1 MGGFS
6 PGTLAHTAGGLFLL
20 LLFRPLPIFSPVLGP
35 PSLLIHFLS
44 PSSFSPPQPQLHSIN
59 HHFSLSTADPPV
71 YQRVIAFLQSYKSA
85 RLIFSI
91 SSRSFVTFFPVASL
105 PGCPGNSSRL
115 RRSLKLATQKI
126 TPHRK
131 KISSWK
137 KKLEL
142 GMYIEFF
149 FFSPD
154 SIAWDC
160 FFQSSPVECPTPI
173 TFTPTTQNPTPRSHL
188 PLSALTTTD
197 IFLCLRGSSKPAFE
211 IKKR

>member
-6 PGTLAHTAGGLFLL
+6 PGTLAHTAGSLF
-20 LLFRPLPIFSPVLGP
+20 FYFFSEPLPIFSPVLGP

-115 RRSLKLATQKI
+115 RRSFKLAT
-126 TPHRK
+126 K
-131 KISSWK
+131 KIILHREKYHLGK
-137 KKLEL
+137 KKLES
-142 GMYIEFF
+142 GMYI
-149 FFSPD
+149 
-154 SIAWDC
+154 
-160 FFQSSPVECPTPI
+160 
-173 TFTPTTQNPTPRSHL
+173 
-188 PLSALTTTD
+188 
-197 IFLCLRGSSKPAFE
+197 
-211 IKKR
+211 